1 MGTGNCYEKPRRNC
15 DDLPFAGITLFRFNG
30 FYLSFLQHPE
40 DGAKLRRFFKM
51 NNCNFILRVSF
62 YDKINLQMKKIALF
76 ACLFMAITLQ
86 AQNKMGVIYD
96 ENVQVRKL
104 PNFTSIRV
112 SNAIELFIS
121 QSNKTEVAV
130 SATSDEYRN
139 RIITEVVGGTL
150 IIRMADNYSKWW
162 KWGNEDYRIKA
173 YVSVNELYALT
184 GSGATN
190 IKIVNGL
197 SAEKLKIN
205 LSGAS
210 DMRGDIKAGTLLT
223 DLSGASS
230 FKGIVKANA
239 FSVKGSGACN
249 FDVSG
254 GGDDLIVDVSGAT
267 SVKMYDYLVKGA
279 SVDATGASSVKLN
292 VSDILKVRTTGA
304 SSIDYKG
311 AASIKEMQS
320 SGASSVKHRN

>member
-1 MGTGNCYEKPRRNC
+1 
-15 DDLPFAGITLFRFNG
+15 
-30 FYLSFLQHPE
+30 
-40 DGAKLRRFFKM
+40 
-51 NNCNFILRVSF
+51 
-62 YDKINLQMKKIALF
+62 MKKIALF
-76 ACLFMAITLQ
+76 ACLLIAFTVQ
-86 AQNKMGVIYD
+86 AQTKMGVIYD

-104 PNFTSIRV
+104 PSFTSIRV
-112 SNAIELFIS
+112 SSAIELFIS

-130 SATSDEYRN
+130 SASSDEYRN
-139 RIITEVVGGTL
+139 RIITEVDGGTL
-150 IIRMADNYSKWW
+150 IIRMADNRWW
-162 KWGNEDYRIKA
+162 KWGNENYRIKA
-173 YVSVNELYALT
+173 YVSVKDLYAIT

-210 DMRGDIKAGTLLT
+210 DLKGDIKAGTLMA

-230 FKGIVKANA
+230 FKGTVQANA
-239 FSVKGSGACN
+239 ISVKGSGACD
-249 FDVSG
+249 FEASG
-254 GGDDLIVDVSGAT
+254 SGDDLIVDVSGAS

-279 SVDATGASSVKLN
+279 SVDASGASSVKVN
-292 VSDILKVRTTGA
+292 VSDMLKLHATGA

-311 AASIKEMQS
+311 SATIKDMHS

>member
-1 MGTGNCYEKPRRNC
+1 
-15 DDLPFAGITLFRFNG
+15 
-30 FYLSFLQHPE
+30 
-40 DGAKLRRFFKM
+40 
-51 NNCNFILRVSF
+51 
-62 YDKINLQMKKIALF
+62 MKKIVLF
-76 ACLFMAITLQ
+76 ACLLMAFTLQ

-121 QSNKTEVAV
+121 QSTKTEVAV
-130 SATSDEYRN
+130 SATSEEYRN

-173 YVSVNELYALT
+173 YVSVKDLYALT

-210 DMRGDIKAGTLLT
+210 DLRGDIKAGTLMT
-223 DLSGASS
+223 ELSGASN
-230 FKGIVKANA
+230 FKATVQAGAL
-239 FSVKGSGACN
+239 SVKGSGAC
-249 FDVSG
+249 DIEVSG
-254 GGDDLIVDVSGAT
+254 SGDDLIVDVSGAS
-267 SVKMYDYLVKGA
+267 SVKMYDYFVKGA
-279 SVDATGASSVKLN
+279 SVEASGASSIKLNVSDMLKAHATGASSV
-292 VSDILKVRTTGA
+292 
-304 SSIDYKG
+304 DYKG
-311 AASIKEMQS
+311 AASHKEFKS
-320 SGASSVKHRN
+320 SGASSVSHRN

>member
-1 MGTGNCYEKPRRNC
+1 
-15 DDLPFAGITLFRFNG
+15 
-30 FYLSFLQHPE
+30 
-40 DGAKLRRFFKM
+40 
-51 NNCNFILRVSF
+51 
-62 YDKINLQMKKIALF
+62 MKKIVLF
-76 ACLFMAITLQ
+76 ACLLMAFTLQ

-121 QSNKTEVAV
+121 QSTKTEVAV
-130 SATSDEYRN
+130 SATSEEYRN

-190 IKIVNGL
+190 IKIINGL
-197 SAEKLKIN
+197 SAEKLKIT

-210 DMRGDIKAGTLLT
+210 DMKGDIKAGTLLA
-223 DLSGASS
+223 DLSGASNL
-230 FKGIVKANA
+230 KGTVQANA
-239 FSVKGSGACN
+239 LSVKGTGASA
-249 FDVSG
+249 FEVSG
-254 GGDDLIVDVSGAT
+254 SGDDLILNVSGAS

-279 SVDATGASSVKLN
+279 SVQASGASSVKVN
-292 VSDILKVRTTGA
+292 VSNLLKVSATGA
-304 SSIDYKG
+304 SRIDYKG

-320 SGASSVKHRN
+320 SGASSVRHRD

>member
-1 MGTGNCYEKPRRNC
+1 
-15 DDLPFAGITLFRFNG
+15 
-30 FYLSFLQHPE
+30 
-40 DGAKLRRFFKM
+40 
-51 NNCNFILRVSF
+51 
-62 YDKINLQMKKIALF
+62 MKKIIF
-76 ACLFMAITLQ
+76 IACLFMAFTVH
-86 AQNKMGVIYD
+86 AQTKMGVIYD

-130 SATSDEYRN
+130 SAKSEEYIN
-139 RIITEVVGGTL
+139 RIITEVDGGTL
-150 IIRMADNYSKWW
+150 IIRMADNRWW

-173 YVSVNELYALT
+173 YVSVKDLYALT

-210 DMRGDIKAGTLLT
+210 DLRGDIKAGTLMT
-223 DLSGASS
+223 ELSGASN
-230 FKGIVKANA
+230 FKATVQAGAL
-239 FSVKGSGACN
+239 SVKGSGAC
-249 FDVSG
+249 DIEVSG
-254 GGDDLIVDVSGAT
+254 SGDDLIVDVSGAS

-279 SVDATGASSVKLN
+279 SVEASGASSIKLNVSDMLKAHATGASSV
-292 VSDILKVRTTGA
+292 
-304 SSIDYKG
+304 DYKG
-311 AASIKEMQS
+311 AASHKEFKS
-320 SGASSVKHRN
+320 SGASSIRHRD

>member
-1 MGTGNCYEKPRRNC
+1 
-15 DDLPFAGITLFRFNG
+15 
-30 FYLSFLQHPE
+30 
-40 DGAKLRRFFKM
+40 
-51 NNCNFILRVSF
+51 
-62 YDKINLQMKKIALF
+62 MKKIIF
-76 ACLFMAITLQ
+76 IACLFMAFTVH
-86 AQNKMGVIYD
+86 AQTKMGVIYD

-130 SATSDEYRN
+130 SAKSEEYIN
-139 RIITEVVGGTL
+139 RIITEVDGGTL
-150 IIRMADNYSKWW
+150 IIRMADNRWW

-173 YVSVNELYALT
+173 YVSVKDLYALT

-210 DMRGDIKAGTLLT
+210 DLRGDIKAGTLMT
-223 DLSGASS
+223 ELSGASN
-230 FKGIVKANA
+230 FKATVQAGAL
-239 FSVKGSGACN
+239 SVKGSGAC
-249 FDVSG
+249 DIEVSG
-254 GGDDLIVDVSGAT
+254 SGDDLIVEVSGAS

-279 SVDATGASSVKLN
+279 SVEASGASSIKLNVSDMLKAHATGASSV
-292 VSDILKVRTTGA
+292 
-304 SSIDYKG
+304 DYKG
-311 AASIKEMQS
+311 AASHKEFKS
-320 SGASSVKHRN
+320 SGASSVRHRD

>member
-1 MGTGNCYEKPRRNC
+1 
-15 DDLPFAGITLFRFNG
+15 
-30 FYLSFLQHPE
+30 
-40 DGAKLRRFFKM
+40 
-51 NNCNFILRVSF
+51 
-62 YDKINLQMKKIALF
+62 MKKIALF
-76 ACLFMAITLQ
+76 VLLFIAFTVQ
-86 AQNKMGVIYD
+86 AQTKMGVIYD

-130 SATSDEYRN
+130 SAKADEYRN

-150 IIRMADNYSKWW
+150 IIRMADNYNRWW

-184 GSGATN
+184 ASGATN

-197 SAEKLKIN
+197 TAEKLKIN

-210 DMRGDIKAGTLLT
+210 DFKGDIKAETLIT
-223 DLSGASS
+223 ELSGASN
-230 FKGIVKANA
+230 FKGTVQASA
-239 FSVKGSGACN
+239 FSVKGYGAC
-249 FDVSG
+249 DIEVAGS
-254 GGDDLIVDVSGAT
+254 GDDLIVDVSGAT
-267 SVKMYDYLVKGA
+267 SVKMYDYLVKAA
-279 SVDATGASSVKLN
+279 SVDASGASSIKVN
-292 VSDILKVRTTGA
+292 VSGMLKANATGA

-311 AASIKEMQS
+311 TPSNKNLKS
-320 SGASSVKHRN
+320 SGASSVRHRD

>member
-1 MGTGNCYEKPRRNC
+1 
-15 DDLPFAGITLFRFNG
+15 
-30 FYLSFLQHPE
+30 
-40 DGAKLRRFFKM
+40 M
-51 NNCNFILRVSF
+51 NNCNFILSLSL
-62 YDKINLQMKKIALF
+62 YDKITLQMKKIVLF
-76 ACLFMAITLQ
+76 ACLFMAFTLQ

-96 ENVQVRKL
+96 DHVQVRKL

-130 SATSDEYRN
+130 SAKSDEYRN
-139 RIITEVVGGTL
+139 RVITEVVGGTL
-150 IIRMADNYSKWW
+150 IIRMADNYSRWW

-197 SAEKLKIN
+197 NAEKLKIY

-210 DMRGDIKAGTLLT
+210 DLKGDIKAGTLLT
-223 DLSGASS
+223 DLSGASN
-230 FKGIVKANA
+230 FKATVQAGA
-239 FSVKGSGACN
+239 FSVKGSGACD
-249 FDVSG
+249 FEVTGS
-254 GGDDLIVDVSGAT
+254 GDDLIVDVSGAS

-279 SVDATGASSVKLN
+279 SVEASGASSVKLN
-292 VSDILKVRTTGA
+292 VSDMLKVHATGA
-304 SSIDYKG
+304 SSVDYKG
-311 AASIKEMQS
+311 SATIKDMKS

>member
-1 MGTGNCYEKPRRNC
+1 
-15 DDLPFAGITLFRFNG
+15 
-30 FYLSFLQHPE
+30 
-40 DGAKLRRFFKM
+40 M
-51 NNCNFILRVSF
+51 NNCNFILSLSF
-62 YDKINLQMKKIALF
+62 YDKITLQMKKIVLF
-76 ACLFMAITLQ
+76 ACLLMAFTLQ

-121 QSNKTEVAV
+121 QSTKTEVAV
-130 SATSDEYRN
+130 SATSEEYRN

-210 DMRGDIKAGTLLT
+210 DMRGDIKAGTLLA

-230 FKGIVKANA
+230 FKGTMQANA
-239 FSVKGSGACN
+239 LSVKGSGACY
-249 FDVSG
+249 FEASG
-254 GGDDLIVDVSGAT
+254 SGDDLVLDISGAS
-267 SVKMYDYLVKGA
+267 SVKMYDYQVKGA
-279 SVDATGASSVKLN
+279 SVDASGASSIKLN
-292 VSDILKVRTTGA
+292 VSDILKPHATGA

-311 AASIKEMQS
+311 TATIKEMHS
-320 SGASSVKHRN
+320 SGASSVRHRN

>member
-1 MGTGNCYEKPRRNC
+1 
-15 DDLPFAGITLFRFNG
+15 
-30 FYLSFLQHPE
+30 
-40 DGAKLRRFFKM
+40 
-51 NNCNFILRVSF
+51 
-62 YDKINLQMKKIALF
+62 MKKIALF
-76 ACLFMAITLQ
+76 ACLFIAFAMQ
-86 AQNKMGVIYD
+86 AQTKMGVIYD

-104 PNFTSIRV
+104 PSFTSIRV
-112 SNAIELFIS
+112 SSAIELFIS

-130 SATSDEYRN
+130 SASSDEYRN
-139 RIITEVVGGTL
+139 RIITEVDGGTL
-150 IIRMADNYSKWW
+150 IIRMADNRWW

-197 SAEKLKIN
+197 SAEKLKIT

-210 DMRGDIKAGTLLT
+210 DMKGDIKAGTLLA

-230 FKGIVKANA
+230 FKGTVQANA
-239 FSVKGSGACN
+239 LSVKGSGACD
-249 FDVSG
+249 FEASG
-254 GGDDLIVDVSGAT
+254 SGDDLIMDLSGAS

-279 SVDATGASSVKLN
+279 SVDASGASSVKVN
-292 VSDILKVRTTGA
+292 VSGMLKVHAIGA

-311 AASIKEMQS
+311 SATIKDMHS